1 MKVVDLEQQQV
12 TVEDLLRL
20 AQAEEVVI
28 RDREGQEFV
37 LEAADDF
44 AREVARVGQSERFI
58 AFLAERAQEPGGTTL
73 EEFEGAL
80 RGAGNDRAADE
91 RSIP

>member
-1 MKVVDLEQQQV
+1 MRVVDLARQQV
-12 TVEDLLRL
+12 TVEELLRL
-20 AQAEEVVI
+20 ARVEEVVI

-44 AREVARVGQSERFI
+44 AREVARLGQSEQFI

-80 RGAGNDRAADE
+80 CGAGDDRAADE